1 MPEIKWF
8 FRTNT
13 QHNIL
18 LSLYIKVYG
27 EAWCEYIG
35 VVTCT
40 SNADAMRARFYVC
53 ICMHARVLRVC
64 VCTFISLCARAM
76 SVDVLNATLRKWIH
90 SLLGFLCVLSAILC
104 FSVYFSSRSFFHC
117 LSLSLA
123 LALAPPVV
131 AGVVVVAVFVVVI
144 FLYSVP
150 FHSIPF
156 APIDSTII

>member
-1 MPEIKWF
+1 MILSYEH
-8 FRTNT
+8 TA
-13 QHNIL
+13 QHSTLTLYQSIWRGL
-18 LSLYIKVYG
+18 MRIYRRSYLYIQCRCHACAFLRMY
-27 EAWCEYIG
+27 
-35 VVTCT
+35 
-40 SNADAMRARFYVC
+40 
-53 ICMHARVLRVC
+53 MHACACVTRVC
-64 VCTFISLCARAM
+64 VCVYMYVYLFVCESNERGCVVCDSSEMDPFVTC
-76 SVDVLNATLRKWIH
+76 
-90 SLLGFLCVLSAILC
+90 FLCVLSAILC

-156 APIDSTII
+156 APIDST